1 MTALTGR
8 RAIVTGAASGIGR
21 AAALELL
28 RQGARVVGLD
38 LNAVEGIEIVVT
50 DVADA
55 SSVTQGV
62 AAAMASLG
70 GLDVVVNVAGLMRES
85 PLAAFDYAA
94 FGRMLAVNVTGT
106 VRVTEAALPHLG
118 PGSCIVNVASE
129 LAFLGRQQAS
139 GYAATKGAILSLTRS
154 WARELAPHIR
164 VNAVAP
170 GPVDTPLLGFAAMS
184 PAQQALEIDNPL
196 GRIGTPAEIAAVIA
210 FLASPAASFVTGQC
224 FSADGGAAMH

>member
-85 PLAAFDYAA
+85 PLAPFDYAA

-196 GRIGTPAEIAAVIA
+196 GRIGTPAEVAAVIA